1 MLPIL
6 QPSHLQFTQPVH
18 HIQVGSGRLEHSA
31 KYGHILSRR
40 ACLTGKFGTL
50 LSLQV
55 RQFPV
60 QCLA

>member
-31 KYGHILSRR
+31 KYGHIRSRR
-40 ACLTGKFGTL
+40 ACLAGKLDAL
-50 LSLQV
+50 LPLQV

-60 QCLA
+60 